1 MSVSFAATR
10 ELNLIMSGSLALESA
25 SPAVQ
30 SWARKPIYD
39 EATRLLAIEDKKK
52 RQDELAALPENIRE
66 YVRNE
71 ALRIWRIRIDA
82 IKSQ

>member
-1 MSVSFAATR
+1 MSQSFAATL
-10 ELNLIMSGSLALESA
+10 ELEQVMSGSLPLEQA
-25 SPAVQ
+25 SKAVQ

-39 EATRLLAIEDKKK
+39 EAVRLLSIGDKNK

-66 YVRNE
+66 YVRHE

-82 IKSQ
+82 IKTG

>member
-1 MSVSFAATR
+1 MSVPFASTR
-10 ELNLIMSGSLALESA
+10 ELERVMSGSLPLEQA
-25 SPAVQ
+25 SKAVQ

-39 EATRLLAIEDKKK
+39 EAARLLAIEDKNK

-82 IKSQ
+82 IKTG